1 LVNPKATRL
10 SRLARLLV
18 ASVAALVTRGLCQF
32 EISVRQRHRVRP
44 SPMGL
49 FGQPRLLEIGGELI
63 DGLGADFGVGDVIDR
78 PQVFWG
84 FAF

>member
-1 LVNPKATRL
+1 
-10 SRLARLLV
+10 
-18 ASVAALVTRGLCQF
+18 
-32 EISVRQRHRVRP
+32 
-44 SPMGL
+44 
-49 FGQPRLLEIGGELI
+49 LEIGGELI